1 MYKNTKYIIK
11 IHKEEGLVMTGYLSL
26 ENGTVFKGELG
37 HGSKGPIE
45 GEIVFFT
52 GMTGYQEVLT
62 DPSYKDQ
69 IVVFTYPLIGQ
80 YGMNESDGESAN
92 PHVKGV
98 IMLHCPDEYSHY
110 QATSSLKDY
119 LHKWKIPYMTGVDT
133 RQVVKTI
140 RDLGNQNACICH
152 SPVIPSSRKRK
163 GQIAKVASSELTHYG
178 SGSVHIALLDFGVK
192 KSIITNLI
200 KLDCSVTVVP
210 YDRIELLHTLK
221 ADALVISNGPGDPK
235 EMADLMP
242 QLKEH
247 ILKLPTLGICMGHQ
261 LVALALGGD
270 TRKLLF
276 GHRGANHPV
285 IDHGTGQVY
294 LTSQNHNYV
303 VKDESLYGTNLKPR
317 FFNVNDGSVEGLQHE
332 SKPILTVQ
340 FHPEARP
347 GPEDASYIFKEF
359 YQSIKQPGREKIY
372 A

>member
-1 MYKNTKYIIK
+1 
-11 IHKEEGLVMTGYLSL
+11 MTGYLSL
-26 ENGTVFKGELG
+26 ENGTVFKGELSSV
-37 HGSKGPIE
+37 HHVPVV

-80 YGMNESDGESAN
+80 YGVNESDSESAV
-92 PHVKGV
+92 PQVKGV
-98 IMLHCPDEYSHY
+98 IMLHCPDIYSHY
-110 QATSSLKDY
+110 QATSSLQEY
-119 LHKWKIPYMTGVDT
+119 LHKWGIPYMTGVDT

-140 RDLGNQNACICH
+140 RELGSQNACICD
-152 SPVIPSSRKRK
+152 SPKVPAPQKLK
-163 GQIAKVASSELTHYG
+163 GQIKQVASSELNHYG
-178 SGSVHIALLDFGVK
+178 SGNVHVALLDFGVK
-192 KSIITNLI
+192 KSIITSLV
-200 KLDCSVTVVP
+200 KMDCSVTVVP
-210 YDRIELLHTLK
+210 YDRIDLLHTLK
-221 ADALVISNGPGDPK
+221 ADAIVISNGPGDPK
-235 EMADLMP
+235 EMGDVLP

-247 ILKLPTLGICMGHQ
+247 ILKLPTLGICLGHQ
-261 LVALALGGD
+261 LIALALGGN

-285 IDHGTGQVY
+285 IDHGTGQVF

-303 VKDESLYGTNLKPR
+303 VEDESLQGTELKPR

-332 SKPILTVQ
+332 SKPILSVQ

-347 GPEDASYIFKEF
+347 GPEDASYIFEEF
-359 YQSIKQPGREKIY
+359 YQSIKQLGREKIY

>member
-1 MYKNTKYIIK
+1 
-11 IHKEEGLVMTGYLSL
+11 MTGCLSL
-26 ENGTVFKGELG
+26 ENGTVFKGELSPG
-37 HGSKGPIE
+37 CKGNVV

-80 YGMNESDGESAN
+80 YGINESDSESAG
-92 PHVKGV
+92 PQVKGV
-98 IMLHCPDEYSHY
+98 VMLHCPDVYSHY
-110 QATSSLKDY
+110 QATSSLKEY
-119 LHKWKIPYMTGVDT
+119 LQKWKIPYMTGVDT

-140 RDLGNQNACICH
+140 RELGSQNACM
-152 SPVIPSSRKRK
+152 SASAQIPPSHTLK
-163 GQIAKVASSELTHYG
+163 GQIEQVASAEVSRYG
-178 SGSVHIALLDFGVK
+178 SGSIQVALIDFGVK
-192 KSIITNLI
+192 KSIITSLVDM
-200 KLDCSVTVVP
+200 DCSVTVVP
-210 YDRIELLHTLK
+210 YDRLELLQELEP
-221 ADALVISNGPGDPK
+221 DAIVISNGPGDPK
-235 EMADLMP
+235 EMGDVLP
-242 QLKEH
+242 QLKEY
-247 ILKLPTLGICMGHQ
+247 ILTLPTLGICLGHQ
-261 LVALALGGD
+261 LIALALGGN

-285 IDHGTGQVY
+285 IDHGTGRVY

-303 VKDESLYGTNLKPR
+303 VEDESLKGTNLKPR

-332 SKPILTVQ
+332 SKPILSVQ

-347 GPEDASYIFKEF
+347 GPEDASYIFEEF

>member
-1 MYKNTKYIIK
+1 
-11 IHKEEGLVMTGYLSL
+11 MTGYLSL
-26 ENGTVFKGELG
+26 ENGTVFKGELC
-37 HGSKGPIE
+37 SVRKSPVA

-80 YGMNESDGESAN
+80 YGINEGDSESAV
-92 PHVKGV
+92 PQVKGV
-98 IMLHCPDEYSHY
+98 IMLHCPDVYSHY
-110 QATSSLKDY
+110 QATSSLKEY
-119 LHKWKIPYMTGVDT
+119 LHKWEIPYMTGVDT

-140 RDLGNQNACICH
+140 RELGSQNACI
-152 SPVIPSSRKRK
+152 SMTPEIPPSHKLQ
-163 GQIAKVASSELTHYG
+163 GQIEQVASEELHHYG
-178 SGSVHIALLDFGVK
+178 KGDIHVALLDFGVK
-192 KSIITNLI
+192 KSIITSLVKMN
-200 KLDCSVTVVP
+200 CAVTVVP
-210 YDRIELLHTLK
+210 YDRIGLLQTLK

-235 EMADLMP
+235 EMADILP

-247 ILKLPTLGICMGHQ
+247 ILSLPTLGICLGHQ
-261 LVALALGGD
+261 LIALALGGN

-303 VKDESLYGTNLKPR
+303 VEDESLYGTNLKPR

-332 SKPILTVQ
+332 TKPILSVQ

-347 GPEDASYIFKEF
+347 GPEDASYIFEEF